1 MVKHRSPKPQL
12 GVRVS
17 LPLLLKDR
25 LDLCL
30 VYFLFYKKI
39 NLSILLAKQDRT
51 AFLNISKN
59 VINITE
65 ILQKHFTI
73 LELLVVHALCERP
86 RRDSNP

>member
-65 ILQKHFTI
+65 ILPVSYTHLTLPTI
-73 LELLVVHALCERP
+73 RLV
-86 RRDSNP
+86 

>member
-65 ILQKHFTI
+65 ILQKHFT
-73 LELLVVHALCERP
+73 R
-86 RRDSNP
+86 NQ